1 MNNKVLAIYARKSGS
16 SSTDTSIESQIEGGK
31 KYAKDNH
38 YDIIEYTDEK
48 VSGKKG
54 LDTFEVDGD
63 KYSKLHYYER
73 PQFAQMIQDIKKGKI
88 DAVWTYNQ
96 DRIERNTNI
105 WIMFSSLIIE
115 KQIIYIV
122 NNNIVD
128 LNDAMTKMIS
138 TIFSVFN
145 EYYSMTTSLR
155 VRPAHK
161 KNALSGRT
169 HGAIAYGY
177 MRDSITG
184 KYVQDP
190 EEAPVIKEIFNYYIT
205 NSLGSYLISQKL
217 NIKGVLCPYAK
228 RQGEFKNKK
237 NVYLE
242 ARKKE
247 DTAWSGSTVLGI
259 LKNPIYKGYKYHG
272 DVKIKIDDPIIDE
285 VLWNKVNKA
294 LKDKS
299 KGGKNSKHKYL
310 LSDIIF
316 CGHCTNIMIGKMR
329 KNGTD
334 NAYKCSTKQRD
345 ISICSK
351 SRGLSIPKLETFI
364 IKHLFE
370 NTGLK
375 QLLLTLPQEDDKI
388 QTIKNELKYHTSLL
402 EGLRVKNDNLLS
414 VIDNTKKLHDASS
427 IINLLNKNTEDI
439 ETKTNDINTLKKR
452 LELLNK
458 EKQRQQ
464 IKNTIESY
472 SKDYNFETLQRAVR
486 TLIESIRIT
495 YTGSSVREYYIFIK
509 YVGTSTVTQFKTD
522 HKALYFSCV
531 GIQRKQQTK
540 VVIDNITREYLSQTG
555 IGKEFITK
563 HDDEEIDT
571 FISVGS
577 EHFNIKL
584 EKDSYIL
591 FN

>member
-16 SSTDTSIESQIEGGK
+16 SPTDTSIESQVEGGE
-31 KYAKDNH
+31 KYAKENH
-38 YDIIEYTDEK
+38 YDIIEYTDVM
-48 VSGKKG
+48 VSGTKG
-54 LDTFEVDGD
+54 FDTFEVNGD
-63 KYSKLHYYER
+63 KYNKLHYYER
-73 PQFAQMIQDIKKGKI
+73 PQFALMIQDIKNGKV

-96 DRIERNTNI
+96 DRIERNSNI
-105 WIMFSSLIIE
+105 WIMFSSLIVE
-115 KQIIYIV
+115 MQIIYIV
-122 NNNIVD
+122 NNKIVD
-128 LNDAMTKMIS
+128 LNDISTKMIS

-145 EYYSMTTSLR
+145 EYYSLITSLR

-169 HGAIAYGY
+169 HGVIAYGY
-177 MRDSITG
+177 MRDPITG

-190 EEAPVIKEIFNYYIT
+190 EEAPIVQEIFNYYIT
-205 NSLGSYLISQKL
+205 NSLGAYLISQKL
-217 NIKGVLCPYAK
+217 NIKGILCPYAK
-228 RQGEFKNKK
+228 RKGEFKTKK
-237 NVYLE
+237 NVYVQ

-247 DTAWSGSTVLGI
+247 DTTWSGSTVLGI

-285 VLWNKVNKA
+285 ALWNKVNKA
-294 LKDKS
+294 LKSKS
-299 KGGKNSKHKYL
+299 KGGKNAKHKYL

-345 ISICSK
+345 VKICTK

-370 NTGLK
+370 NVGLK
-375 QLLLTLPQEDDKI
+375 ELLLSLPQDDDKI
-388 QTIKNELKYHTSLL
+388 QTLKNELKYHTNQL
-402 EGLRVKNDNLLS
+402 EDLKVKNDNFLS
-414 VIDNTKKLHDASS
+414 VINSPKKLEDASS
-427 IINLLNKNTEDI
+427 IVQLLNKNTSNI
-439 ETKTNDINTLKKR
+439 ETKKSDINALNKQ

-458 EKQRQQ
+458 EKQKQHIRD
-464 IKNTIESY
+464 TIESY
-472 SKDYNFETLQRAVR
+472 TTDYNFETLQRAVR
-486 TLIESIRIT
+486 TLIESIKIT
-495 YTGSSVREYYIFIK
+495 YVGSTVKEYYIFIK

-522 HKALYFSCV
+522 HKALNFSCV

-540 VVIDNITREYLSQTG
+540 VIIDDVTRKHLSQTET
-555 IGKEFITK
+555 GKEMITK
-563 HDDEEIDT
+563 YDEKEIDT
-571 FISVGS
+571 FISVGN
-577 EHFNIKL
+577 ELFNIKL

>member
-16 SSTDTSIESQIEGGK
+16 SPTDTSIDSQVEGGK
-31 KYAKDNH
+31 KYAKDNR
-38 YDIIEYTDEK
+38 YDIIEYIDEK

-54 LDTFEVDGD
+54 LDTFEVDGN
-63 KYSKLHYYER
+63 KYNKLYYYER

-169 HGAIAYGY
+169 HGVIAYGY
-177 MRDSITG
+177 MRDPVTS
-184 KYVQDP
+184 KYAQDP
-190 EEAPVIKEIFNYYIT
+190 DEAAVVKEIFNYYIS
-205 NSLGSYLISQKL
+205 NSLGAYLISEKL
-217 NIKGVLCPYAK
+217 NIKGILCPYAK
-228 RQGEFKNKK
+228 RQGEFKTKK
-237 NVYLE
+237 NVYQE

-247 DTAWSGSTVLGI
+247 DTTWSGSTVLGI

-285 VLWNKVNKA
+285 VLWDKVNKA
-294 LKDKS
+294 LKSKS
-299 KGGKNSKHKYL
+299 KGGKNAKHKYL

-345 ISICSK
+345 IKICTK

-370 NTGLK
+370 NVRLK
-375 QLLLTLPQEDDKI
+375 ELLLSLPQDDDKI
-388 QTIKNELKYHTSLL
+388 QTIKNELKYHTNQL
-402 EGLRVKNDNLLS
+402 EDLKVKNDNFLS
-414 VIDNTKKLHDASS
+414 VINSPQKLDDASS
-427 IINLLNKNTEDI
+427 IIKLLNKNTSNI
-439 ETKTNDINTLKKR
+439 ETKKSDINTLNKQ

-458 EKQRQQ
+458 EKQKQHIRD
-464 IKNTIESY
+464 TIESY
-472 SKDYNFETLQRAVR
+472 TTDYNFETLQRAVR
-486 TLIESIRIT
+486 TLIESIKIT
-495 YTGSSVREYYIFIK
+495 YVGNNIKEYYIFIK

-522 HKALYFSCV
+522 HKALDFSCV
-531 GIQRKQQTK
+531 GIQRKQQTT
-540 VVIDNITREYLSQTG
+540 VVIDDETREYLSLTET
-555 IGKEFITK
+555 GKELITK
-563 HDDEEIDT
+563 YDEEEIDT
-571 FISVGS
+571 FISVGN
-577 EHFNIKL
+577 EHFIIKL